1 MRTQRLV
8 GSVGMHSCPWAS
20 WHHDRLFSASFLG
33 SGKAGSCRAT
43 GSQTFMCPSCRSC
56 AHPAH
61 SKAPPRRGCLEAL
74 ACNEFNQRHATPSI
88 TFLHNAEQQK
98 MGMSITYN
106 RTPATPTSNLKTQ
119 DIQQT
124 KTAASMKPIHNRN
137 TTTTAIATTTPVY
150 MLCVCCVRTCRR
162 SS

>member
-1 MRTQRLV
+1 
-8 GSVGMHSCPWAS
+8 
-20 WHHDRLFSASFLG
+20 
-33 SGKAGSCRAT
+33 
-43 GSQTFMCPSCRSC
+43 
-56 AHPAH
+56 
-61 SKAPPRRGCLEAL
+61 LEAL

-124 KTAASMKPIHNRN
+124 KTGCIHEAH
-137 TTTTAIATTTPVY
+137 TQPQHHHY
-150 MLCVCCVRTCRR
+150 GMLL
-162 SS
+162 